1 MQIVFLHVRQFFL
14 NFLQLY
20 AESLKGKDFIVVK
33 NMNFCFSTS
42 VPFSFQRIEQKSAN
56 GAFRNNQFCQVSC
69 KEANTKQKNDISFQL
84 KKEVKRILEIDS
96 SCCFRQQK
104 NLLKCRWKI
113 IQNCPRNYEELHIRR
128 CDNDN
133 NLFFQSLIRHKIFL
147 FLL

>member
-56 GAFRNNQFCQVSC
+56 RAFRNNQFCQVSC

-96 SCCFRQQK
+96 SCFRQQK
-104 NLLKCRWKI
+104 NLLKC
-113 IQNCPRNYEELHIRR
+113 H
-128 CDNDN
+128 
-133 NLFFQSLIRHKIFL
+133 
-147 FLL
+147 